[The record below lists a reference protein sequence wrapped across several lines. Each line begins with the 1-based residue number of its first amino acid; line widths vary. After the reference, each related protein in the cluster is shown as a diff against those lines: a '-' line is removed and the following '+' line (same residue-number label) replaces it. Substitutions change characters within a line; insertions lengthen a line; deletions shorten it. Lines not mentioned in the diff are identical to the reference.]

1 MPVLNLTGMDD
12 MEVVMAERRTS
23 MQYGRRR
30 AGGQAMVLFLMLMGV
45 LCLGLVF
52 LFDTGQSVNKK
63 VSLTNTA
70 DAAAYSVAVQQARAM
85 NYAAYMNRGRIANE
99 VAIAQ
104 LVSLWSWMN
113 MLHTHTVVGYNVFLF
128 LSYIPLVD
136 QVAKPLL
143 AGYTGAERVAAAMR
157 EGYHAVAPAAVRVLD
172 ELNGLYATSAEAMLK
187 VGSTVDGIVIARD
200 VVRMNDA
207 TAEISPLG
215 QTVLAS
221 QLRQAG
227 SSGTHGLLDEFSR
240 GRKGSRTP
248 GMDRYRNV
256 VMASRDH
263 FSADRNSELGL
274 PLIDIESS
282 GGTDLVDYDRW
293 VALDTLDLSV
303 LFWKIPLGWGGA
315 QALDQAARQ
324 PPFRPGIASGGRNG
338 RRRGWYDAY
347 HGFRPRTLAQYG
359 GVSRRSVSGRL
370 AARNPSVDAPLPVR
384 PSGSLN
390 QKRHAF
396 MGGYEGLR
404 SYQDVKPGFGR
415 TPVGEKAGPIFTVHV
430 QSARAN
436 ARTSEDVEGIG
447 GPSAGALELK
457 NAMRGNRMT
466 AMASA
471 QTYFN
476 RPPASALF
484 RRVVPRQWDG
494 PPRADDQLEMGS
506 LFSPYWQ
513 ARLVETPK
521 PIQAALGLGT

>member
-1 MPVLNLTGMDD
+1 
-12 MEVVMAERRTS
+12 

-30 AGGQAMVLFLMLMGV
+30 AGGQAMVLFLMLIGV

-63 VSLTNTA
+63 VTLTNTA

-99 VAIAQ
+99 VAVAQ

-113 MLHTHTVVGYNVFLF
+113 MLHTHTVVGYNVFLA
-128 LSYIPLVD
+128 LSHVPIIDL
-136 QVAKPLL
+136 VAKPLVSAYL
-143 AGYTGAERVAAAMR
+143 AGEQVAAAMR
-157 EGYHAVAPAAVRVLD
+157 AGYYALAPAAIRVLD

-200 VVRMNDA
+200 VVRMNDV
-207 TAEISPLG
+207 TAEISSLG
-215 QTVLAS
+215 LALLAS
-221 QLRQAG
+221 QLHQAG
-227 SSGTHGLLDEFSR
+227 SSGAHGLLDEFSR
-240 GRKGSRTP
+240 GRRGSRTP

-256 VMASRDH
+256 VMASRDR

-293 VALDTLDLSV
+293 AALDTVDLS
-303 LFWKIPLGWGGA
+303 LFFFLDVPLGWGGA
-315 QALDQAARQ
+315 QALDQAGRQ
-324 PPFRPGIASGGRNG
+324 PAFHPGITSGGRNG
-338 RRRGWYDAY
+338 RQRGWFDAY
-347 HGFRPRTLAQYG
+347 HGARPRTLAQYG
-359 GVSRRSVSGRL
+359 GVSRRSFSGTW
-370 AARNPSVDAPLPVR
+370 AARNPSVDAPLPMR
-384 PSGSLN
+384 PSGNLN
-390 QKRHAF
+390 EKRHAF

-404 SYQDVKPGFGR
+404 SYQEVKPGFAR
-415 TPVGEKAGPIFTVHV
+415 TPVGEKAGPMFTVHV
-430 QSARAN
+430 QSARAH
-436 ARTSEDVEGIG
+436 ARTSEDIEGIG
-447 GPSAGALELK
+447 GPSAGTLELK

-466 AMASA
+466 AIATA

-476 RPPASALF
+476 RPPASSLF
-484 RRVVPRQWDG
+484 RRVVPREWNG
-494 PPRADDQLEMGS
+494 TPRADHQLEMGS

-521 PIQAALGLGT
+521 SIQAALGLSAATTTGP